1 MFRGQRRGADPIALR
16 FHFRLR
22 RCFVR
27 QFGLFLA
34 FCTLAL
40 SSETRA
46 TTPLVRLPVVEG
58 KDIRFTHLSTEKGLS
73 QSVVES
79 IVQDDQGFMWF
90 GTQDGLDRYDGYEFK
105 IYKHEADNSGLSGG
119 TVTALFKDRSGALW
133 VGEDQFLDRL
143 DPVTQKITGYRSDPR
158 NPTNLSGRVY
168 GITQGPEGQMWLAT
182 SSGLDRL
189 DPTTGMFTHYRHDP
203 DDPRS
208 LDSNGPM
215 LDIRFVGFDRSG
227 RLWVETSAGLNSFDE
242 KTGKATR
249 YSQLRNRNEYHVQ
262 GVYEDRSGTLW
273 IHSREDSGLGTFDPK
288 TGTFVRYAFQT
299 SDSGTPT
306 AERVTA
312 VLEDR
317 NGVLWFGTGGSGL
330 MKWDRRRG
338 VVIRYRNH
346 PEDPESLSNNFVL
359 SLCEDHEGNIWAGTG
374 GGGVNRFSA
383 TPSGFISYHKKAG
396 DKNSLDQNFVLSVF
410 EDSHR
415 ELWIGNDGVLNR
427 VDQET
432 GQFTFYR
439 HNDADPSS
447 ISHGAVLSTVEDRS
461 RILWFATHRGGLN
474 SFDRRT
480 GRFKAYRYK
489 PSDPNS
495 PKSDVIMRLLLE
507 RGDVLWLGIDH
518 GVDRFDLKTKR
529 FSHYPELINKLAGT
543 RISSMAED
551 HQGNLWLGTVDGGL
565 RRFNP
570 TTGEYRDYAN
580 NPENPGTLSSNRVHA
595 LYVDRAGVLWVG
607 TQQGL
612 NKFDAYKDTFTAYGE
627 QDGLPNNTIQGI
639 LEDRKGNLWVSTNNG
654 LAKFNPTTKEVRN
667 YYAPDGVAGSEFN
680 SWGTPFQSPSGEMF
694 FPGVKGL
701 TTFFPDNVVENS
713 YTPPVVLT
721 DFQLFGIPVPVG
733 GHSPLHQSISVTDSL
748 VLTHAQSIFSFQFSA
763 LSYADPERNRYRYR
777 LEGLETKWNETDSA
791 RRFVTYTTLS
801 PGQYTFRVQGS
812 NNRGLWN
819 ESGVNIR
826 IRILPAWWN
835 TWWFRVTAVVFLLG
849 LVWFVYHLRVRSI
862 ERRNREL
869 TRLYSDLQRSQNDL
883 QSQTRILQS
892 ILNSIGDGVTVVNE
906 RGEFVLVNPAAEEIV
921 GVAHTQGDPEQ
932 WPEKYGLYLADQVTP
947 YPAAEL
953 PLAKAVRGEPSN
965 SVEIFARNPAHPQGV
980 WLSVTA
986 RPLTDKSSIVHGGVA
1001 VFSDVTAHKRA
1012 EVELR
1017 QAQKMEAIGRLAGGI
1032 AHDFNNVLGVVIG
1045 QSGLLLSQPEVSASA
1060 RRRVKEI
1067 SDAASRAAT
1076 LTRQLLAFS
1085 RKQVLQ
1091 PTVLN
1096 LNLVIAEVESMIRR
1110 LIGDDIEMRTL
1121 LDVDLENVNAD
1132 PSQMEQVII
1141 NFCVNARDAMPHGG
1155 RITIETKNVH
1165 IDEFAASQ
1173 HSSIKPGRYVRLAVS
1188 DTGSGIE
1195 KEILP
1200 HIFEPFFTTKGPAKG
1215 TGLGLATVYGIVKQ
1229 SGGDILVYSEPG
1241 QGSTFFVYLPVTE
1254 QAEPGEHATV
1264 PQEVMRG
1271 SETILLVEDSAP
1283 LRAVIREL
1291 LEGFGYTV
1299 LDAEDAERAV
1309 QISDRYQGN
1318 ITVLLTDL
1326 SLPKGSGQTVAKS
1339 LLRKR
1344 SGLKVLYMSAH
1355 PNGVVRGVREAGT
1368 DFLQKPFTQE
1378 DLAQK
1383 LRNLLDRAA

>member
-1 MFRGQRRGADPIALR
+1 MCRGQRRGAVPIALR
-16 FHFRLR
+16 SHFRFAQCIVLHL
-22 RCFVR
+22 
-27 QFGLFLA
+27 GLLSA

-40 SSETRA
+40 SAATRA
-46 TTPLVRLPVVEG
+46 TTSLIRLPVVEG
-58 KDIRFTHLSTEKGLS
+58 KDIRFTPLSTEKGLS
-73 QSVVES
+73 ESVVDH
-79 IVQDDQGFMWF
+79 ILQDDQGFIWF

-119 TVTALFKDRSGALW
+119 TVTALFKDGSGVLW

-143 DPVTQKITGYRSDPR
+143 DLVTQKITRYRSDPK
-158 NPTNLSGRVY
+158 NPNSLSGSVY
-168 GITQGPEGQMWLAT
+168 AITQSSEGQLWLGT
-182 SSGLDRL
+182 SNGLDKF
-189 DPTTGMFTHYRHDP
+189 DPATGNFTHYRHDP

-208 LDSNGPM
+208 LDRNGPM
-215 LDIRFVGFDRSG
+215 NDIRFLGFDRHE
-227 RLWVETSAGLNSFDE
+227 RLWVETSAGINSFDE
-242 KTGKATR
+242 KTGAAIR
-249 YSQLRNRNEYHVQ
+249 YPQLRNRDEYQ
-262 GVYEDRSGTLW
+262 LQRVYEDRSGTLW
-273 IHSREDSGLGTFDPK
+273 IHSREGSGIGTFDPK
-288 TGTFVRYAFQT
+288 TGRFVRYEFQT
-299 SDSGTPT
+299 SDRGTPT
-306 AERVTA
+306 AERVTT

-330 MKWDRRRG
+330 MKWDQRRG
-338 VVIRYRNH
+338 VVVRYRNN
-346 PEDPESLSNNFVL
+346 PADPESLSNNFVF
-359 SLCEDHEGNIWAGTG
+359 SLCEDREGNIWVGTG
-374 GGGVNRFSA
+374 GGGVNRFPE
-383 TPSGFISYHKKAG
+383 TPSGFIAYHKKAG
-396 DKNSLDQNFVLSVF
+396 DKNSLDQNFVLSAF

-432 GQFTFYR
+432 GQFRFYR
-439 HNDADPSS
+439 PNDAT
-447 ISHGAVLSTVEDRS
+447 ILSTVEDPAGM
-461 RILWFATHRGGLN
+461 LWFATHRGGLN

-480 GRFKAYRYK
+480 GRFKAYRHK
-489 PSDPNS
+489 PGNPNTPS
-495 PKSDVIMRLLLE
+495 SDVIMRLLLDPV
-507 RGDVLWLGIDH
+507 GVLWLGTDH
-518 GVDRFDLKTKR
+518 GVDRFELKTKR
-529 FSHYPELINKLAGT
+529 FSHYPDLINKLAST
-543 RISSMAED
+543 RVSSMAED
-551 HQGNLWLGTVDGGL
+551 HRGNLWLGTVDGGL
-565 RRFNP
+565 HRFNP
-570 TTGEYRDYAN
+570 TTGEYREYSN
-580 NPENPGTLSSNRVHA
+580 RPENPGTLSSNRVHA

-612 NKFDAYKDTFTAYGE
+612 NKLDAYTDTFTAYRE

-639 LEDRKGNLWVSTNNG
+639 LEDREGNLWVSTNNG
-654 LAKFNPTTKEVRN
+654 LAKFNPTTKTVRN
-667 YYAPDGVAGSEFN
+667 YYASDGLAGSEFN
-680 SWGTPFQSPSGEMF
+680 SWGTPFQSPSGAMF

-701 TTFFPDNVVENS
+701 TTFFPDKVVENS

-721 DFQLFGIPVPVG
+721 DFQLFGVPVPVG
-733 GHSPLHQSISVTDSL
+733 GHSPLHYSISITNSL
-748 VLTHAQSIFSFQFSA
+748 VLTRAQSIFSFQFSA
-763 LSYADPERNRYRYR
+763 LSYANAERNRYRYK
-777 LEGLETKWNETDSA
+777 LEGLETKWNETGST
-791 RRFVTYTTLS
+791 RRFVTYTTLA
-801 PGQYTFRVQGS
+801 PGQYVFRVQGS
-812 NNRGLWN
+812 NNQGVWN
-819 ESGVNIR
+819 ESGVNLR

-835 TWWFRVTAVVFLLG
+835 TWWFRVTTGVCSLA
-849 LVWFVYHLRVRSI
+849 LVWLVYYLRVRSM

-892 ILNSIGDGVTVVNE
+892 ILDSIGDGVSVANE
-906 RGEFVLVNPAAEEIV
+906 RGEFLLVNPAAEEIV
-921 GVAHTQGDPEQ
+921 GIAHTPGDPGQ
-932 WPEKYGLYLADQVTP
+932 WSEKYGLYLPDQVTP

-953 PLAKAVRGEPSN
+953 PLAKAMRGEPSN
-965 SVEIFARNPAHPQGV
+965 SVEIFARNPGHPQGV

-986 RPLTDKSSIVHGGVA
+986 RPLTDKAGVVHGGVA

-1032 AHDFNNVLGVVIG
+1032 AHDFNNILGVVIG
-1045 QSGLLLSQPEVSASA
+1045 QSGLLLSQPEITAAA
-1060 RRRVKEI
+1060 RRRVEEI
-1067 SDAASRAAT
+1067 SDAASHAAT
-1076 LTRQLLAFS
+1076 LTRQLLAFG

-1091 PTVLN
+1091 PAVLN
-1096 LNLVIAEVESMIRR
+1096 LNRVIGDVENMIRR
-1110 LIGDDIEMRTL
+1110 LIGDEIEVRTL
-1121 LDVDLENVNAD
+1121 LAADLENVNAD

-1155 RITIETKNVH
+1155 RITIETKKVH
-1165 IDEFAASQ
+1165 LDEFAASQ
-1173 HSSIKPGRYVRLAVS
+1173 HSMKPGRYVRLAVS

-1195 KEILP
+1195 KEILL

-1229 SGGDILVYSEPG
+1229 SGGDVLVYSEPG
-1241 QGSTFFVYLPVTE
+1241 QGSTFSVYLPVTE
-1254 QAEPGEHATV
+1254 QAEPSEHATV
-1264 PQEVMRG
+1264 PQELVHG

-1291 LEGFGYTV
+1291 LEGLGYTV

-1326 SLPKGSGQTVAKS
+1326 SLPKGSGQAVAKS

-1355 PNGVVRGVREAGT
+1355 PHEAVRGVREAGT

-1378 DLAQK
+1378 ALAQK